1 MQLLALK
8 MEGAGSQVMQ
18 SAASS
23 WERQE
28 IDSPWEPL
36 EGMQSCQPLDFILE
50 RLSTSRTVR

>member
-1 MQLLALK
+1 MSPGSKGHMTTRTEIRAMQLLALK

-28 IDSPWEPL
+28 IDSP
-36 EGMQSCQPLDFILE
+36 
-50 RLSTSRTVR
+50 